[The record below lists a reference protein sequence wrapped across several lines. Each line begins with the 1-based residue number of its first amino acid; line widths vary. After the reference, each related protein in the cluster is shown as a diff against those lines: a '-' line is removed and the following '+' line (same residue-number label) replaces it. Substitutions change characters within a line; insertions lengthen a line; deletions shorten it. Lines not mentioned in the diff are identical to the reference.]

1 MGYQTIRLD
10 RADGVATVTLNRPEA
25 RKAIDLVMRREL
37 LAALDEL
44 EAEAA
49 VRAVILSGAGGHFSA
64 GGDVKT
70 MAARRQTAA
79 DGRARVESLNRFVIR
94 LFEFPKPT
102 IAMVDGFAVG
112 AGCNIA
118 LACDMVV
125 AADRARFGEVFA
137 RIGLVP
143 DGGGTW
149 LLPRLVGLA
158 KAKELVFSA
167 DIIDAAEAL
176 RIGLV
181 NQVVPAAE
189 LETTTRALA
198 ARIAAGPP
206 GALGLAKALLN
217 RSATVDLSTALGFE
231 AYAQAQAV
239 TSDDHAEGV
248 RAFLEKRP
256 PNFTGK

>member
-1 MGYQTIRLD
+1 MGYQALLVD
-10 RADGVATVTLNRPEA
+10 RADGIATVTMNRPEA
-25 RKAIDLVMRREL
+25 RNALDLTMREEML
-37 LAALDEL
+37 GALDEI
-44 EAEAA
+44 ERDSA
-49 VRAVILSGAGGHFSA
+49 VRVMLLTGAGGHFSA
-64 GGDVKT
+64 GGDVKS
-70 MAARRQTAA
+70 MQKKHTAA
-79 DGRARVESLNRFVIR
+79 EGRARVEMLNRFVLR
-94 LFEFPKPT
+94 LFNFPKPT

-118 LACDMVV
+118 LGCDLLI
-125 AADRARFGEVFA
+125 ASDRARFGEVFA
-137 RIGLVP
+137 KIGLVP

-181 NQVVPAAE
+181 NRVVVAAE
-189 LETTTRALA
+189 LEKTTRALA

-206 GALGLAKALLN
+206 GALSLAKALLN
-217 RSATVDLSTALGFE
+217 RSATVDLATSLGFE
-231 AYAQAQAV
+231 AYAQAQSI
-239 TSDDHAEGV
+239 TTDDHAEGV

-256 PNFTGK
+256 PKFTGQ